1 MNWSKKFAW
10 LAVAFGVLWLFSA
23 SISVVPELEAAN
35 SRFCLLML
43 ILSLT
48 AASLSAVFAGVARAR
63 DRWPIRSI
71 QSSTLRSTTNGKM
84 AMVLR
89 KSTRNC
95 LWKMALCLLPLIG
108 AGFLSVGHMYYV
120 MAKGRESQQNIY
132 LERDGHYE
140 NPYWERQT
148 ICDFLGMACIGGW
161 GLWCWLSFLGKCA
174 ELASSHVLSKRK
186 GRDAHIPVF
195 PGGS

>member
-1 MNWSKKFAW
+1 MNCSKKFAW

-23 SISVVPELEAAN
+23 SICVVPELEAAN

-63 DRWPIRSI
+63 DRWSNRSI

-95 LWKMALCLLPLIG
+95 LWKMALCLLPIIG
-108 AGFLSVGHMYYV
+108 VGFLTVGHIYHV
-120 MAKGRESQQNIY
+120 KAKVRKSQQGMY

-148 ICDFLGMACIGGW
+148 ICDLLGMACIGGW

-174 ELASSHVLSKRK
+174 ELTSSHVLSKRK
-186 GRDAHIPVF
+186 ERDSHED
-195 PGGS
+195 

>member
-1 MNWSKKFAW
+1 MNWYKMFVW

-63 DRWPIRSI
+63 DRWSNRSI
-71 QSSTLRSTTNGKM
+71 QSSTLLSTTNEKM
-84 AMVLR
+84 AMALR

-108 AGFLSVGHMYYV
+108 AGFFAVGHMYYV
-120 MAKGRESQQNIY
+120 MAKGRESQQNMY

-174 ELASSHVLSKRK
+174 ELASLHVLSKRK
-186 GRDAHIPVF
+186 
-195 PGGS
+195 